1 MTRTIIKKDLNTRA
15 LSKAEEHRN
24 LRAHLLMML
33 EAMQYKGSIKHLGN
47 TQLRQL
53 VEEQKIIFLRKLQAE
68 TEIEYEKTYGKP
80 LSSLREH

>member
-1 MTRTIIKKDLNTRA
+1 MSRKLIKQEPNTTA

-33 EAMQYKGSIKHLGN
+33 EAMQYKGTIKHMGN
-47 TQLRQL
+47 TELRKL
-53 VEEQKIIFLRKLQAE
+53 VEEQKIIFLRKLQQE

-80 LSSLREH
+80 LSSLKVH